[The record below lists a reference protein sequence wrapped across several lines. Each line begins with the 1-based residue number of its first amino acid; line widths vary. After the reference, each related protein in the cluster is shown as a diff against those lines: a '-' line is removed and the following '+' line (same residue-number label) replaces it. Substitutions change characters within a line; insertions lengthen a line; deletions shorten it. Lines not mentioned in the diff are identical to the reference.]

1 MLSLGRLRRAL
12 QPVVLRYWLKPRTQK
27 LVRTRVEGMTLEVFP
42 GVFHPRYFGSS
53 SILAKFI
60 GSIPL
65 REKAFLEVGCGTGV
79 VALCAAR
86 AGASVTAVDINP
98 EAAHCT
104 IANATRNGLS
114 IDVRVSDV
122 FSAIEDT
129 RFDVIAWNPP
139 FLPGTASSPA
149 EAAFYGGNNFEV
161 IRKFAKEV
169 KAHLNQDGVAYTIL
183 SGDIAIDRI
192 ESIFR
197 ENGLRVS
204 QALSTRW
211 GLGETMIILCAH
223 R

>member
-1 MLSLGRLRRAL
+1 MLSLGRIRRAL
-12 QPVVLRYWLKPRTQK
+12 QPVVLRFWLKPRTRK
-27 LVRTRVEGMTLEVFP
+27 LVRTRVQGMTLEVFP

-65 REKAFLEVGCGTGV
+65 REKSFLEVGCGTGI

-86 AGASVTAVDINP
+86 AGATVTAVDINP
-98 EAAHCT
+98 EAVRCT
-104 IANATRNGLS
+104 MANAVRNGLS
-114 IDVRVSDV
+114 IDVRISDV
-122 FSAIEDT
+122 FSVIGKT

-139 FLPGTASSPA
+139 FLPGTASSSA
-149 EAAFYGGNNFEV
+149 EAAFYGGNDFEV

-169 KAHLNQDGVAYTIL
+169 KPHLNQNGVAYTIL

-192 ESIFR
+192 ESIFG
-197 ENGLRVS
+197 ENGLSVFR
-204 QALSTRW
+204 ALSTRW
-211 GLGETMIILCAH
+211 GLGETMIILCA

>member
-1 MLSLGRLRRAL
+1 
-12 QPVVLRYWLKPRTQK
+12 
-27 LVRTRVEGMTLEVFP
+27 MTLEVFP

-53 SILAKFI
+53 SILAKFV

-65 REKAFLEVGCGTGV
+65 RGKSFLEVGCGTGI

-86 AGASVTAVDINP
+86 AGAAVTAVDINP
-98 EAAHCT
+98 EAARCT
-104 IANATRNGLS
+104 IANAAGNGLS

-122 FSAIEDT
+122 FSAMEDT

-139 FLPGTASSPA
+139 FLPGTASSFA
-149 EAAFYGGNNFEV
+149 EAAFYGGNDFEV
-161 IRKFAKEV
+161 IRKFTKEV
-169 KAHLNQDGVAYTIL
+169 KPHLNQGGVAYTIL

-197 ENGLRVS
+197 ENGLHVS
-204 QALSTRW
+204 RALSTRW
-211 GLGETMIILCAH
+211 GLGETMIILCA